1 MEATAESMAER
12 ATPLH
17 PNEKDTMPMTSTDRF
32 EKQVVLDSPRSRVW
46 RAVTDAKEFGEW
58 FGVALTGTFA
68 VGEATSGNIAIK
80 GYEHLV
86 ATFWVDKIEPQHYFA
101 FRWHPDATDVT
112 MDYSKEPMTLVEF
125 KLADVDGGTEL
136 TIVESGFDA
145 IPESRRA
152 KAFAGNASGWEAQ
165 TRRIAAYLASHP

>member
-12 ATPLH
+12 ATSPY

-32 EKQVVLDSPRSRVW
+32 EKQIVLDSPRSRVW

-58 FGVALTGTFA
+58 FGVALTSAFT
-68 VGEATSGNIAIK
+68 VGGATSGNIAMK

-86 ATFWVDKIEPQHYFA
+86 VTFLVDRIEPQHYFA

-136 TIVESGFDA
+136 TIIESGFDA

-152 KAFAGNASGWEAQ
+152 KAFASNGSGWEGQ